1 MAGGEDEGLHDFV
14 AGRYRDLRR
23 SAFLM
28 CGDWVRAEEVAQAA
42 LARFVNESARS
53 AVDDPDAYVY
63 ADVMAAFQRKA
74 SRREHVFVAKPD
86 AAGGRADPG
95 GAGAEAKLDAAGTEA
110 QLDAAGAEAKLDAAG
125 GRADPDGAGAD
136 LDGGDADP
144 IRAILV
150 LDALHKLSPRCRA
163 VIVLRQWDGFAVDET
178 ADILDLPDDRVEA
191 YEAAGL
197 AALDDLLSTE
207 AVPA

>member
-1 MAGGEDEGLHDFV
+1 MAGDEDEGLHDFV

-28 CGDWVRAEEVAQAA
+28 CGDWAHAEEVTQAA
-42 LARFVNESARS
+42 LARYVNESARS
-53 AVDDPDAYVY
+53 AVDDPDAHVY

-74 SRREHVFVAKPD
+74 PRREHVFVATPD
-86 AAGGRADPG
+86 AAGGDT
-95 GAGAEAKLDAAGTEA
+95 D
-110 QLDAAGAEAKLDAAG
+110 Q
-125 GRADPDGAGAD
+125 
-136 LDGGDADP
+136 

-197 AALDDLLSTE
+197 AALEDLLSPE
-207 AVPA
+207 AVLA

>member
-1 MAGGEDEGLHDFV
+1 MAGYDDEGLHDFV
-14 AGRYRDLRR
+14 AGRYRELRR

-28 CGDWVRAEEVAQAA
+28 CGDWTLAEEVTQSA
-42 LARFVNESARS
+42 LANFVNDGARG
-53 AVDDPDAYVY
+53 VVEDPDAYVY

-74 SRREHVFVAKPD
+74 PKREHVFVASPD
-86 AAGGRADPG
+86 AAP
-95 GAGAEAKLDAAGTEA
+95 E
-110 QLDAAGAEAKLDAAG
+110 
-125 GRADPDGAGAD
+125 
-136 LDGGDADP
+136 DADP

-163 VIVLRQWDGFAVDET
+163 VIVLRRWNGFAVDET

-197 AALDDLLSTE
+197 AALDTLLTTE